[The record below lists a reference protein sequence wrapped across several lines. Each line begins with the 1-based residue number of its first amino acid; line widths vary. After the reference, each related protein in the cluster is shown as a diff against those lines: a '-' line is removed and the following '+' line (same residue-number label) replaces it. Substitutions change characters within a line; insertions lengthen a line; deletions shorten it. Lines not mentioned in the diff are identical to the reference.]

1 MGDVYIDIRMEY
13 IYIFTYNHEEL
24 YGEINLFIIVKS
36 ICMIMKKYLHICWKH
51 IYTCY

>member
-24 YGEINLFIIVKS
+24 YGEINLFII
-36 ICMIMKKYLHICWKH
+36 LEF
-51 IYTCY
+51 IYT